1 MKIAVEIS
9 LFPLNADFKPPVRD
23 FIARLRACPGLEVQ
37 SNTVSTQIFG
47 EYELVFEALKHVM
60 RRNLEGTY
68 RVVFAAKFMGPLT
81 P

>member
-9 LFPLNADFKPPVRD
+9 LFPLNNDFKPPVRD
-23 FIARLRACPGLEVQ
+23 FIARLRAQPGLEVQ

-47 EYELVFEALKHVM
+47 EYDLMFDALKREM
-60 RRNLEGTY
+60 RQNLEGNC
-68 RVVFAAKFMGPLT
+68 RVVFAAKFMGPLS